1 MDISAPNSAWPLR
14 SSSENMPVSQQ
25 EVSRLGVKLAEV
37 FRKNIARKKPVFT
50 DSPEDWLPRVP
61 DLENAWEFLYVILTD
76 VPKRVPGLHLLA
88 GSALY
93 AHRLC
98 NEEALTPG
106 KEDSQAL
113 RLAQQWKLMLQYIR
127 ALTRRSLKSKNTVV
141 QILKNAVQIEPKPIT
156 WKMLRKYAE
165 RKRRAV
171 GGEPDKACCV

>member
-1 MDISAPNSAWPLR
+1 MYAQKNSKHVTMDISAPNSAWPLR

-61 DLENAWEFLYVILTD
+61 DLENVWEFLYVILTD

-98 NEEALTPG
+98 TALGLDLDDGVVRVSLLHYNTAEEI
-106 KEDSQAL
+106 ERCIQAL
-113 RLAQQWKLMLQYIR
+113 E
-127 ALTRRSLKSKNTVV
+127 TV
-141 QILKNAVQIEPKPIT
+141 L
-156 WKMLRKYAE
+156 
-165 RKRRAV
+165 
-171 GGEPDKACCV
+171 